1 MKTIEEKKQVVQQAL
16 DLICERADG
25 GEEVLEIMLNAF
37 CFLTQDMGFTLHQTM
52 SMVMDYYKRNPVSP
66 DANH

>member
-1 MKTIEEKKQVVQQAL
+1 MEIEQKKQAVQEVL
-16 DLICERADG
+16 DLVCDRADG

-37 CFLTQDMGFTLHQTM
+37 CFLTQDMGFTLHETVD
-52 SMVMDYYKRNPVSP
+52 MVMDYYRRNPTTP